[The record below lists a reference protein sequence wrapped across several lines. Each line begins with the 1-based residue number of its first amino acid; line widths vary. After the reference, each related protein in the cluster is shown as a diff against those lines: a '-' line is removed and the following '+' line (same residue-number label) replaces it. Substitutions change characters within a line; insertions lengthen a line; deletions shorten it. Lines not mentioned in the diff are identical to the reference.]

1 MIDLGLKKIGDGLR
15 PFIVA
20 EISGNHN
27 GDINRAFAIIDAA
40 YDAGADAV
48 KLQTYTADTMTLD
61 SENEEFQ
68 VNDKNNPWYGYSLHT
83 LYDEAHTPW
92 QWHKELF
99 DYINDKGMIP
109 FSSPFDESA
118 VDFLESLNS
127 SIYKVASFELTD
139 IPLIEHIAKTGKP
152 IIMST
157 GMASLA
163 EIEEA
168 IQAVRRHSKAE
179 IVLLKCTSTYPAK
192 ATNSNLSTIPN
203 LKSWSN
209 TLVGL
214 SDHTMGCGVAVAAT
228 ALGVSVIEKHL
239 TLSRADGGVDASF
252 SMEPNEFKT
261 LVEEVTTAYDAMGS
275 VVYGGTRDEE
285 KSKMYRRSIY
295 FKRDVEL
302 GKVISRDD
310 LAIVRPA
317 LGLAP
322 KHINSVVGKMARSHI
337 KQGTASSWEL
347 IE

>member
-1 MIDLGLKKIGDGLR
+1 MIDLGHKKISDGLR

-40 YDAGADAV
+40 YEAGADAV

-61 SENEEFQ
+61 SSNEEFQ
-68 VNDKNNPWYGYSLHT
+68 VTDKNNPWFGYSLHT

-99 DYINDKGMIP
+99 NYINDKGMVP
-109 FSSPFDESA
+109 FSSPFDETA
-118 VDFLESLNS
+118 VDFLESLGC

-163 EIEEA
+163 EIDEA
-168 IQAVRRHSKAE
+168 IKAVRRFSQAE

-192 ATNSNLSTIPN
+192 ATNSNLNTINN
-203 LKSWSN
+203 LRAWSKVQ
-209 TLVGL
+209 VGL

-239 TLSRADGGVDASF
+239 TLSRAEGGVDASF
-252 SMEPNEFKT
+252 SMEPEEFKT
-261 LVEEVTTAYDAMGS
+261 LVKEVNTAYDAMGG

-295 FKRDVEL
+295 FKHGIKQGQEITRDH
-302 GKVISRDD
+302 

-322 KHINSVVGKMARSHI
+322 KYINSVLGKLARVDI
-337 KQGTASSWEL
+337 EPGTASSWEL